1 MPANLRLTYQRLLE
15 RTKNLIVLG
24 SAEAIVNWD
33 METMMPP
40 RAVHLRSEQLA
51 LLSQIHH
58 KMSTAPETGKLLDTI
73 LKHPQYDTLN
83 EVEKRNVYLI
93 KKNYDE
99 QTKLPTKLVAEIAKQ
114 QAITVNTWKQAKATQ
129 NYALFKPEL
138 EKLTALNKQAAD
150 ILMKVKKTKTPY
162 DALIDIYEPNMTT
175 EAITKIFTELQQTLK
190 KLLAKIKNAPDQPDT
205 NILKQTLPVEKQR
218 EIAKLLT
225 QILGYDITSPTAAGR
240 LDETEHPFTTGYYDD
255 VRITTHYHPDNFASS
270 IFSVLHE
277 AGHALY
283 EQGLPQE
290 WKYQP
295 IGAPCS
301 MGLHESQSR
310 LYENIIGRSREFWTP
325 LFHKLKKITAPNL
338 ANLELDK
345 FVHAI
350 NAVKPSKIRIEA
362 DEVTYNLHVI
372 IRFQIEKD
380 LFSNKITVNE
390 LPTIWNQ
397 KYADNLGLKIEND
410 SEGVMQDTHWASGLY
425 GYFPTYALGNIYS
438 GQIIAALAKDMQ
450 DWRSQ
455 LAQSKLD
462 NIRAWLTRNVHSHGD
477 LYDTADLIKKITGK
491 NLDAEPYMQYL
502 QEKYSALYDF

>member
-1 MPANLRLTYQRLLE
+1 
-15 RTKNLIVLG
+15 
-24 SAEAIVNWD
+24 
-33 METMMPP
+33 
-40 RAVHLRSEQLA
+40 
-51 LLSQIHH
+51 
-58 KMSTAPETGKLLDTI
+58 
-73 LKHPQYDTLN
+73 
-83 EVEKRNVYLI
+83 
-93 KKNYDE
+93 
-99 QTKLPTKLVAEIAKQ
+99 
-114 QAITVNTWKQAKATQ
+114 
-129 NYALFKPEL
+129 
-138 EKLTALNKQAAD
+138 
-150 ILMKVKKTKTPY
+150 
-162 DALIDIYEPNMTT
+162 
-175 EAITKIFTELQQTLK
+175 
-190 KLLAKIKNAPDQPDT
+190 
-205 NILKQTLPVEKQR
+205 
-218 EIAKLLT
+218 
-225 QILGYDITSPTAAGR
+225 
-240 LDETEHPFTTGYYDD
+240 
-255 VRITTHYHPDNFASS
+255 
-270 IFSVLHE
+270 
-277 AGHALY
+277 
-283 EQGLPQE
+283 
-290 WKYQP
+290 
-295 IGAPCS
+295 

-380 LFSNKITVNE
+380 LFSNKITVSE

-477 LYDTADLIKKITGK
+477 LYDPADLIKKITGK